1 VIHTHRARHA
11 DEFVLEYDSFGTRKR
26 IAVSQCN
33 IFTRL
38 HSVCGGSITQRHK
51 PRDRLRRSQAAGIRL
66 ALTPNLSRPRFGQRH
81 LRGPE
86 LLQN

>member
-1 VIHTHRARHA
+1 MPVMPMNI
-11 DEFVLEYDSFGTRKR
+11 VLKYDSFGVRKR

-33 IFTRL
+33 NFTCL

-66 ALTPNLSRPRFGQRH
+66 AGRLTHNLRRPRFGQRH
-81 LRGPE
+81 LRGPQ